1 MATPGQ
7 ATPEIPTDLWNEAG
21 WLPCQVSVEFPVR
34 NFSVRDLLGLAVGS
48 LVETEW
54 KSGNDAPLR
63 VNGWQV
69 GWVEFE
75 QIGDLLGVRVTE
87 FL

>member
-1 MATPGQ
+1 VATPGP
-7 ATPEIPTDLWNEAG
+7 AMPEIPADVWNEAG
-21 WLPCQVSVEFPVR
+21 WLPCQVSVELPVR
-34 NFSVRDLLGLAVGS
+34 NFSVRDLLGLTVGS

-69 GWVEFE
+69 GWIEFE